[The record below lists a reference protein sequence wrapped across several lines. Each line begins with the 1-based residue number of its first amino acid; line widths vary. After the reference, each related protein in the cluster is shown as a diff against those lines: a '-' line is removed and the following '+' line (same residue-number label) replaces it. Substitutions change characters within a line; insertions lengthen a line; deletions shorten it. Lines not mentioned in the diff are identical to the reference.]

1 MAAAAIFN
9 FAQSAI
15 TNVVNTRGD
24 RRGDR
29 SGDRIGDRSSD
40 RSGDRLLVYSLQV
53 TGDQP
58 AIGDR
63 HLDCTNETCLIRAA
77 VQATKWRLSPRV
89 FTP

>member
-29 SGDRIGDRSSD
+29 SGDR
-40 RSGDRLLVYSLQV
+40 SGDRLLVYSLQV
-53 TGDQP
+53 TGDQLATNWRS
-58 AIGDR
+58 AI
-63 HLDCTNETCLIRAA
+63 
-77 VQATKWRLSPRV
+77 ATSIARIKPV
-89 FTP
+89 